1 MVDRLLIQVD
11 LDHLQSTT
19 QNGLDLRTISYF
31 DTVKINVTPANY
43 EASKTFLERN
53 FNDFTTYCDTTDLDV
68 DSKDAV
74 SLLNYGA
81 AKIFVTLP
89 QLESIV
95 GDELLDDLS
104 RLIVSFDHDR
114 CLGDA
119 ESIALEIKDEIAG
132 VRGHPAIGLAVH
144 DAQDW
149 DLLDAMKLM
158 AEGEDGFSPFCTI
171 YVSLALNIWKEYA
184 RAVSNGYIPIVPAKQ
199 LTVEPLNYQHLIP
212 AWHLITTI
220 LRSDRPDGLFPT
232 IVTDEH
238 GVCLGLVYS
247 NPDSIQTALQTG
259 KGVYWSRSR
268 DQLWIKGQESGDVQ
282 DLISIRWDC
291 DADAL
296 QFIVRQHGDGTY
308 VSAIIAWWP
317 Y

>member
-19 QNGLDLRTISYF
+19 QNGLNLKTISYF
-31 DTVKINVTPANY
+31 DTVKTNVTPSNY
-43 EASKTFLERN
+43 EASKVFLERH
-53 FNDFTTYCDTTDLDV
+53 FNDFTTYCDTTSLDD
-68 DSKDAV
+68 DSKDAI
-74 SLLNYGA
+74 SLLNHGA

-89 QLESIV
+89 QFNSIV
-95 GDELLDDLS
+95 EGRLLDDVS

-114 CLGDA
+114 CTGDPV
-119 ESIALEIKDEIAG
+119 SVALEIKEEIEIVQG
-132 VRGHPAIGLAVH
+132 DPAIGLAVH

-149 DLLDAMKLM
+149 ALLDTMKSM
-158 AEGEDGFSPFCTI
+158 AEGEDAFTPFCTI
-171 YVSLALNIWKEYA
+171 YVSLALNIWDQYV
-184 RAVSNGYIPIVPAKQ
+184 RAVSSGYIPIVPAKQ
-199 LTVEPLNYQHLIP
+199 LTVEPLKNPKLIP
-212 AWHLITTI
+212 AWHLIATI

-232 IVTDEH
+232 VVTDEH

-247 NPDSIQTALQTG
+247 NPDSIEIALQTG

-268 DQLWIKGQESGDVQ
+268 DKLWIKGQESGDTQ

-296 QFIVRQHGDGTY
+296 KFVVRQHGDGTC
-308 VSAIIAWWP
+308 VSAIDVW
-317 Y
+317 